1 MTSSKTAALL
11 IGVASLCLSGCD
23 KISASRDK
31 DQSSAAT
38 GIAAASTQLDAY
50 ISAHN
55 RLIGTFGFY
64 EKAANYRKANVAHAS
79 TNGQFLVDAGWIDK
93 GIDELKQARGL
104 AGAPADLNAAAD
116 ALIAS
121 MTKVQKHLAELAPYY
136 TSKAYMDDNLAR
148 GRKEDAQMLAEI
160 DAADADLKR
169 FSGMIDREMVKRDTA
184 MLEKL
189 KAEGDMLD
197 YNRRLAM
204 FHANALISRFT
215 AAQAPDA
222 ALFQRAD
229 ADLAII
235 EPAIAAARAEAAKAG
250 GKEPPEL
257 HFLSSMLGSYRSFKK
272 DHRPFNAEMMLGS
285 YNHAVEAANW

>member
-23 KISASRDK
+23 KIAASSDK
-31 DQSSAAT
+31 NQSSAAAGT
-38 GIAAASTQLDAY
+38 AAASTQLDAY

-64 EKAANYRKANVAHAS
+64 EKAAKYREADVAHAS
-79 TNGQFLVDAGWIDK
+79 TDGQFLVDAGWIDK
-93 GIDELKQARGL
+93 GIDELKQARAL

-169 FSGMIDREMVKRDTA
+169 FSDLIDRESVKRDTA
-184 MLEKL
+184 VLEKL
-189 KAEGDMLD
+189 KAEGKVLD

-215 AAQAPDA
+215 TAKAPDA

-235 EPAIAAARAEAAKAG
+235 EPAIAAARAEASKAG
-250 GKEPPEL
+250 EKEPPEL